1 MQVLFCHAAGF
12 CADVW
17 APVIAELT
25 ALARRAGASEPSS
38 TAIDLPGHGKAGRE
52 PPPLP
57 LLVEPFRDA
66 VLRATAGAEGPTV
79 GVGHSLGGTAL
90 VLAELARPG
99 TFDSLMLYEPIIFP
113 PWVPAGRHEQNPLS
127 AGAERRRDAYSSAD
141 EARAH
146 LESKPLFAA
155 FEARALDGYLR
166 GGLRAAAGGGVELCC
181 DRRFEADIYR
191 MDLSGI
197 WARLSEL
204 RCPVHIWCGGE
215 SRHMDALG
223 PGGSTEALYAKMAGA
238 AAGAATRS
246 SAGGGAVPLEVLG
259 GLGHFGPLEDP
270 GRFAKCLWERAGG
283 QESTIRSRL

>member
-1 MQVLFCHAAGF
+1 MSVNRLQWLLLRSTDSKPAI
-12 CADVW
+12 VW
-17 APVIAELT
+17 SQP
-25 ALARRAGASEPSS
+25 RAG
-38 TAIDLPGHGKAGRE
+38 GN
-52 PPPLP
+52 
-57 LLVEPFRDA
+57 FRKRGYHA
-66 VLRATAGAEGPTV
+66 P
-79 GVGHSLGGTAL
+79 
-90 VLAELARPG
+90 AR
-99 TFDSLMLYEPIIFP
+99 F
-113 PWVPAGRHEQNPLS
+113 V
-127 AGAERRRDAYSSAD
+127 
-141 EARAH
+141 
-146 LESKPLFAA
+146 
-155 FEARALDGYLR
+155 DGYLR

>member
-1 MQVLFCHAAGF
+1 MSEGRS
-12 CADVW
+12 
-17 APVIAELT
+17 ELKY
-25 ALARRAGASEPSS
+25 ALPPQARRAVLQEAAPFVQPDPNADALEAQLPRLRPVSGLHATGYRVSS
-38 TAIDLPGHGKAGRE
+38 
-52 PPPLP
+52 
-57 LLVEPFRDA
+57 
-66 VLRATAGAEGPTV
+66 
-79 GVGHSLGGTAL
+79 
-90 VLAELARPG
+90 
-99 TFDSLMLYEPIIFP
+99 LYLDDP
-113 PWVPAGRHEQNPLS
+113 Q
-127 AGAERRRDAYSSAD
+127 
-141 EARAH
+141 
-146 LESKPLFAA
+146 
-155 FEARALDGYLR
+155 LDGYLR